1 MCERERGQH
10 TLTQAVGRGER
21 EREREQGAATDVCW
35 KLNCIIMARHSL
47 LAFCFCFCCYL
58 VGVALVSRPYRSLGV
73 ESESSLAW
81 KIVGIGHYFN
91 FITRVAPPGGR
102 IWCKP
107 DALIERMSEVASR
120 NLLPS
125 HSPLSLRCWLCQ
137 PPNPLPKT
145 KNGRTCNALITL
157 GNPECKTP
165 PARQRQPYPKCE
177 MNLPRTPYPYPRS
190 VVAVLAG
197 RVAAR
202 PKTRDTQIKMAF
214 DKFFGGTAF
223 INLC

>member
-1 MCERERGQH
+1 M
-10 TLTQAVGRGER
+10 
-21 EREREQGAATDVCW
+21 
-35 KLNCIIMARHSL
+35 
-47 LAFCFCFCCYL
+47 
-58 VGVALVSRPYRSLGV
+58 
-73 ESESSLAW
+73 
-81 KIVGIGHYFN
+81 
-91 FITRVAPPGGR
+91 APPGGR

-125 HSPLSLRCWLCQ
+125 HSPLSLRCWLCK

-177 MNLPRTPYPYPRS
+177 MNLPRIPTPGLLLLYWLDASRRAPKLETLKLKWHLTNFLGGPHLSTYVNFSALSPRYPYYHLCMMF
-190 VVAVLAG
+190 VCTMYVCVCKALAG
-197 RVAAR
+197 RACLW
-202 PKTRDTQIKMAF
+202 KLLYHLI
-214 DKFFGGTAF
+214 
-223 INLC
+223 